1 MEAIVLAGG
10 MGTRLQSV
18 VADLPKCM
26 APIAGKPFLY
36 YLFTTLEKAG
46 FRHVILALGYK
57 HEAIETWLDSYETS
71 LNITTVI
78 ENTPLGTG
86 GAVKLAL
93 SKAMQTAVFVFNGDS
108 YLELDYQALLKCHI
122 EKKALATIALKPMY
136 CFDRYGKVEIDGD
149 SRIVRFGEKQYCD
162 TGFIN
167 GGVYVLNRN
176 VLERFPSKFS
186 LEKDF
191 FEPEAS
197 AGSLAGLPTN
207 GYFID
212 IGIPEDYLRAQNDFV
227 CGIPTSDL

>member
-26 APIAGKPFLY
+26 APVAGKPFLY
-36 YLFTTLEKAG
+36 YLLTTLEKAG
-46 FRHVILALGYK
+46 FRHIILALGYK
-57 HEAIETWLDSYETS
+57 HEAIETWLDGYETS
-71 LNITTVI
+71 LNIEPVV

-86 GAVKLAL
+86 GAVRLAL
-93 SKAMQTAVFVFNGDS
+93 SKATQTSVFVFNGDS

-122 EKKALATIALKPMY
+122 EKKALATIALKQMF
-136 CFDRYGKVEIDGD
+136 CFDRYGKVEINDD
-149 SRIVRFGEKQYCD
+149 YRIIRFGEKQYCD
-162 TGFIN
+162 AGFIN

-176 VLERFPSKFS
+176 ALETSPDKFS

-197 AGSLAGLPTN
+197 VGSLAGFPTN

-212 IGIPEDYLRAQNDFV
+212 IGIPEDYLRAQSDFA
-227 CGIPTSDL
+227 CGVPKSDL